1 MRQVETQNILS
12 TFLLLAYK
20 FYVNK
25 VLLYLLNKDSIRNY
39 RKDKESHPKLIKI
52 LAEVEADLGVKLD
65 RLYQQLK
72 EMKEGKEAIPNF

>member
-12 TFLLLAYK
+12 TFLLLAFK

-39 RKDKESHPKLIKI
+39 RKDKDSHPKLIKI

-72 EMKEGKEAIPNF
+72 EMKEGREAIPNF

>member
-12 TFLLLAYK
+12 TFLLLAFK

-39 RKDKESHPKLIKI
+39 RKDKDSHPKLIKI
-52 LAEVEADLGVKLD
+52 LAEIEADLGVKLD

-72 EMKEGKEAIPNF
+72 EMKEGREAIPNF